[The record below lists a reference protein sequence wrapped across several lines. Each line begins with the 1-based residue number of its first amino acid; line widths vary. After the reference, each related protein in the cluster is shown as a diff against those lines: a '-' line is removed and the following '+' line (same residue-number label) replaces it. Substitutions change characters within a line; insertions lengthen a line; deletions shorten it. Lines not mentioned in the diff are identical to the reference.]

1 MTIYQRKRSF
11 REIGENMICYECEEK
26 ASVSIAIHL
35 FKGNKDGYK
44 YYCKHCYIALYAPYE
59 KV

>member
-1 MTIYQRKRSF
+1 
-11 REIGENMICYECEEK
+11 MICYECEEK